1 MSQTELAS
9 SDPPGP
15 GVPGPA
21 PKLHHLALQTA
32 DLANSLAWYRDF
44 LGCRETWSLERFSAE
59 TRRRLPGIRRLT
71 EVVAGELR
79 LHLFERDGLAGSP
92 VAGGPELQ
100 HLCLSTA
107 SPEELRR
114 WRRRWLDLFA
124 SGRYR
129 FARPDP
135 PTEVDTDDQGV
146 QSFYALDVNGL
157 ELEFT
162 YVPGGG

>member
-1 MSQTELAS
+1 MSQLEVES
-9 SDPPGP
+9 HRPDRS
-15 GVPGPA
+15 VPGAGPTV
-21 PKLHHLALQTA
+21 HHIAVQTA
-32 DLANSLAWYRDF
+32 DLANSVAWYRDF
-44 LGCRETWSLERFSAE
+44 LGCRETWSLERFSDE

-71 EVVAGELR
+71 EVVSDGFR
-79 LHLFERDGLAGSP
+79 LHLFERDGLAAAP
-92 VAGGPELQ
+92 IDGGPSVQ

-107 SPEELRR
+107 SAEELRR

-129 FARPDP
+129 FALPDRP
-135 PTEVDTDDQGV
+135 TRIDTDDRGV